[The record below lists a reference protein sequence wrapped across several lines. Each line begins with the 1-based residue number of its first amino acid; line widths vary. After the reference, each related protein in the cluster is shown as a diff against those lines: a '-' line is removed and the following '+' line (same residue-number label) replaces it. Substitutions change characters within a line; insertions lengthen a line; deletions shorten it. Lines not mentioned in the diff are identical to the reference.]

1 MRLTADQL
9 QSLRHGD
16 AGLLRALRPVFH
28 QAARA
33 GCAHAKVAAEVFAE
47 DVNQELWVLFL
58 GPVGERFDPQY
69 NLEPWLIEA
78 SRRIALNLRR
88 KSGKEVL
95 LEDALGDFDEELR
108 DLGPGLQGTGKGSG
122 AAAATAIADEDA
134 IDREKALKYLINNSD
149 SIRNLSMHFVI
160 TQPRSEV
167 TRAPAPEVGQTPR
180 APSRA
185 HTKSAQATEIRNIRE
200 TLQFT
205 HEEMASKLGVRMATY
220 QSYEYG
226 RVRTVPQDVMDRAR
240 ALLDDQSY
248 SYAREKYGSRS
259 IQDILKEWA
268 ERMGVAPTVSDLAR
282 MLGIN
287 KSTTSRWLG
296 GQVHPTPYELVR
308 LESIVLQQERRLSRA
323 KDATD

>member
-1 MRLTADQL
+1 
-9 QSLRHGD
+9 
-16 AGLLRALRPVFH
+16 
-28 QAARA
+28 
-33 GCAHAKVAAEVFAE
+33 
-47 DVNQELWVLFL
+47 
-58 GPVGERFDPQY
+58 
-69 NLEPWLIEA
+69 
-78 SRRIALNLRR
+78 
-88 KSGKEVL
+88 
-95 LEDALGDFDEELR
+95 
-108 DLGPGLQGTGKGSG
+108 
-122 AAAATAIADEDA
+122 
-134 IDREKALKYLINNSD
+134 
-149 SIRNLSMHFVI
+149 
-160 TQPRSEV
+160 
-167 TRAPAPEVGQTPR
+167 VGQTPR

-200 TLQFT
+200 TLRFT

-226 RVRTVPQDVMDRAR
+226 RVRAVPQDVMDRAR

-268 ERMGVAPTVSDLAR
+268 ARMSVDPTVSDLAR

-287 KSTTSRWLG
+287 KSTTSRWLD
-296 GQVHPTPYELVR
+296 GQVDPTPYELVR

>member
-1 MRLTADQL
+1 MRLTSDQL
-9 QSLRHGD
+9 QSLRRGD

-33 GCAHAKVAAEVFAE
+33 GCAHAKVTADVFAE
-47 DVNQELWVLFL
+47 DVNQELWMLFL

-88 KSGKEVL
+88 KSGKEML
-95 LEDALGDFDEELR
+95 LEDAMGGFDEESR
-108 DLGPGLQGTGKGSG
+108 DLGSDLQGTGS
-122 AAAATAIADEDA
+122 AVTAIADEDA

-149 SIRNLSMHFVI
+149 SIRNLSMHFVV
-160 TQPRSEV
+160 TQPRSDV
-167 TRAPAPEVGQTPR
+167 TRAPVPEVGQTPR

-287 KSTTSRWLG
+287 KSTTSRWLD
-296 GQVHPTPYELVR
+296 GQVNPTPYELVR